1 VTTVTAQPADTR
13 PATALQVGGFALC
26 LLVAAAGIWQAANA
40 SFFYADDYINFWFA
54 RADRTSIA
62 YLKIP
67 YFQHFAPGHRILDE
81 IVVPAGRPSWTVA
94 QGLLTAWYVVAVAG
108 FWLFVR
114 QLTPVRWLG
123 LLATVMLAASPVWVR
138 VMQWF
143 ASGAHVV
150 PALACSAVFLAAAWG
165 WLERRRAWM
174 LVIALGALATGFLF
188 YEKPALTVGVLVLT
202 RYFVRAPDLRPA
214 AVARRLL
221 ADWPLWAGVAVV
233 AALYYAALRSGDY
246 LMSNPS
252 AGLDLWQ
259 QYLRLSW
266 TRGTTP
272 LLLGQNVPT
281 DATSFNEVVVVVG
294 QLAFAGLVA
303 FSVLLFRNAWRAWV
317 AYGIQWVAYVGLMGT
332 SRLGQFGPSIG
343 YDLRYTTE
351 FALLL
356 PLAVVLAFSGPRRE
370 GSAATRVR
378 RTVERVP
385 RAVRLAAP
393 VLLAAVIVASGLQS
407 GRRVEKAWAGSDA
420 RAYMTRFTADLDA
433 LRAQGLDPTL
443 VDAETSGKI
452 DPAHLPPTNT
462 VGTLFPAFDRSIT
475 VGAPGRPAYVIEED
489 GSLRPQPPA
498 R

>member
-1 VTTVTAQPADTR
+1 MTAQPVDPRSAS
-13 PATALQVGGFALC
+13 AFQVGGFALC
-26 LLVAAAGIWQAANA
+26 LLVAAGGIWQAAHA

-81 IVVPAGRPSWTVA
+81 LVVPAGRPSWTVA

-108 FWLFVR
+108 FWAFVR
-114 QLTPVRWLG
+114 QLTPVRWLA
-123 LLATVMLAASPVWVR
+123 LLATVMFAASPVWVR

-174 LVIALGALATGFLF
+174 LVVALGALATGFLF
-188 YEKPALTVGVLVLT
+188 YEKPALTVGVLLLT
-202 RYFVRAPDLRPA
+202 RYLVRAPDLMPGSI
-214 AVARRLL
+214 VRRFL
-221 ADWPLWAGVAVV
+221 ADWPLWVGVALIAV
-233 AALYYAALRSGDY
+233 LYYLALRSGDY
-246 LMSNPS
+246 LPSNPS

-272 LLLGQNVPT
+272 LLLGQNVPP
-281 DATSFNEVVVVVG
+281 DATTYNEAAIVLG

-303 FSVLLFRNAWRAWV
+303 LSVLLYRRAWRAWV
-317 AYGIQWVAYVGLMGT
+317 AYGIQWLAYVGLMGT

-370 GSAATRVR
+370 SVTANRVR
-378 RTVERVP
+378 DTINRVP
-385 RAVRLAAP
+385 RAARLGAP
-393 VLLAAVIVASGLQS
+393 VLVAAVIVASGLQS
-407 GRRVEKAWAGSDA
+407 GKRVEEAWAGSDA
-420 RAYMTRFTADLDA
+420 RAYMTRFTSELDA
-433 LRAQGLDPTL
+433 LRARGLDPTL
-443 VDAETSGKI
+443 VDGETAGKI

-462 VGTLFPAFDRSIT
+462 IGALFPAFDPSIT
-475 VGAPGRPAYVIEED
+475 VGAPDRPAYVVNED
-489 GSLRPQPPA
+489 GSLRPQ
-498 R
+498 